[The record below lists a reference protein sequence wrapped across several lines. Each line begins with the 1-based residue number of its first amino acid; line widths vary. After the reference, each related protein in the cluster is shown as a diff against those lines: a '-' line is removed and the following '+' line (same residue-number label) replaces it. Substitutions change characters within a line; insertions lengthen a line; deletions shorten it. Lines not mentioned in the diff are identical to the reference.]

1 MRLSARGRTTL
12 VQCWGTAESQTWGPV
27 YRIRHAAKLAG
38 INPTLLRAW
47 ERRYHLV
54 QPSRTPSGYR
64 VYSSEDIEVLRA
76 AARLVAAGHS
86 ISEVARLPRDE
97 LARRPPGDDGAGR
110 ADLPAWAGEAGGDGD
125 RASLTRVVATE
136 EDLAGP
142 LAEALAAVAAFD
154 RTRFEAALFP
164 LHTSAGLGPV
174 AFCERALL
182 PLLRAIGDAWERGDL
197 SVAAEH
203 FGSALCRAKIL
214 QYLEFLARG
223 AGGPRVVCA
232 CLEDELHEG
241 GLLAFAVHAAA
252 AHWQV
257 IYLGAHT
264 PLAQTLATAGRI
276 QAAMVAISLTSSRRA
291 AEVEGFVRQIQ
302 EARKDQPALR
312 VVVGGRAAL
321 QHRQALTRGGAEVAE
336 SIGIA
341 LPAPP
346 AAQRPP

>member
-1 MRLSARGRTTL
+1 
-12 VQCWGTAESQTWGPV
+12 V

-38 INPTLLRAW
+38 INPALLRAW

-64 VYSSEDIEVLRA
+64 VYSGEDIELLRA

-86 ISEVARLPRDE
+86 ISEVARLSRDQ
-97 LARRPPGDDGAGR
+97 LVRRPPGDDADLR
-110 ADLPAWAGEAGGDGD
+110 ADLPAWTGESGGDGD
-125 RASLTRVVATE
+125 RAASPPRAGAI

-142 LAEALAAVAAFD
+142 LAEALAAVAGFD
-154 RTRFEAALFP
+154 RDRFEAALFP
-164 LHTSAGLGPV
+164 LSTGAGLGPV
-174 AFCERALL
+174 AFCERVLL

-203 FGSALCRAKIL
+203 FGSALCRAQIL
-214 QYLEFLARG
+214 QYLVFLARG

-232 CLEDELHEG
+232 WLENELHEG
-241 GLLAFAVHAAA
+241 GLMAFAVHAAA

-264 PLAQTLATAGRI
+264 PLAQTLATTRRI
-276 QAAMVAISLTSSRRA
+276 QAAMVALSLTSSRRA
-291 AEVEGFVRQIQ
+291 AEVEGIARQIE
-302 EARKDQPALR
+302 EARRERPALR

-321 QHRQALTRGGAEVAE
+321 QHHQALTRAGAEVAE
-336 SIGIA
+336 SIAIE

-346 AAQRPP
+346 AAEPRR